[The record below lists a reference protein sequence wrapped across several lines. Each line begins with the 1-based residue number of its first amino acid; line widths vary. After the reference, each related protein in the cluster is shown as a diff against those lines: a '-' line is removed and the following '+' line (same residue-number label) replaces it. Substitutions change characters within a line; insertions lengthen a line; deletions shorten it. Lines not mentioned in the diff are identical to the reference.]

1 MLCQIFS
8 NQSQL
13 TSLQIDMSKLSYE
26 IHQSLKSHS
35 YVLSNKISNEF
46 QSYSITLRHLRI
58 YLKHT
63 CFLEDLIEYVPNLE
77 QLSVYFHNFAIHND
91 FLDSNINIPHLSNG
105 NWFNKVRRLKS
116 FILKIYACTDFELT
130 YLKWLLN
137 NLNHIIKL
145 EIHLYASIIWKADQ
159 SICNSMIDAN
169 FIRQYCLPDQ
179 IINLKYFYF
188 YICTQ
193 CSSSLNNISEIINSF
208 KINSFFI
215 DHQWTN
221 VQGFYDKN
229 MSYQHIFS
237 SNLKKFQ
244 RSILLLKD
252 AYIYEWSDIEH
263 IQNNHHPSF
272 YLLLKQFDE
281 LCPNV
286 SSMTI
291 DIGKYFFF
299 PI

>member
-1 MLCQIFS
+1 
-8 NQSQL
+8 
-13 TSLQIDMSKLSYE
+13 
-26 IHQSLKSHS
+26 
-35 YVLSNKISNEF
+35 
-46 QSYSITLRHLRI
+46 
-58 YLKHT
+58 
-63 CFLEDLIEYVPNLE
+63 
-77 QLSVYFHNFAIHND
+77 
-91 FLDSNINIPHLSNG
+91 
-105 NWFNKVRRLKS
+105 
-116 FILKIYACTDFELT
+116 
-130 YLKWLLN
+130 
-137 NLNHIIKL
+137 
-145 EIHLYASIIWKADQ
+145 
-159 SICNSMIDAN
+159 
-169 FIRQYCLPDQ
+169 
-179 IINLKYFYF
+179 F

-193 CSSSLNNISEIINSF
+193 CSSSLNNISKIINSF

-291 DIGKYFFF
+291 DIEES
-299 PI
+299 PRL